1 MIEYLL
7 LFVGLVLLVK
17 GGGWLVD
24 GASSLASRVGVPPL
38 VIGLTVVAFG
48 TSLPELLVSVLSA
61 LQGSSDIAFGNI
73 VGSNL
78 ANILLI
84 LGVAV
89 TISTVKV
96 QRSTTLNE
104 VPFSF
109 LAAALL
115 FTFTLAPALD
125 GIPGHDIYRFEG
137 IVLLL
142 VFCVFLVYALEM
154 TRNAK
159 KADAKATSEIIHV
172 HSPGRI
178 TALLAGGLAALYF
191 GGQWTVDGAVAVA
204 KLLGLSEYV
213 IASTIIAVGTSLPE
227 LVTTVIAAR
236 KGNADLAVGNV
247 IGSNI
252 FNILWILGVTAIIAP
267 ISLPASAAWDVGLLL
282 VSTMLLFGFLYLWRR
297 HELERWQGILF
308 LLLYAAYLAFLLLR
322 G

>member
-7 LFVGLVLLVK
+7 LFAGLAFLVK
-17 GGGWLVD
+17 GGEWLVD

-48 TSLPELLVSVLSA
+48 TSLPELLVSVLAA
-61 LQGSSDIAFGNI
+61 LQGSSDIAFGNV

-84 LGVAV
+84 LGIAA
-89 TISTVKV
+89 IIAPIKV
-96 QRSTTLNE
+96 QRSTTLSE

-115 FTFTLAPALD
+115 FTFSLAPALD

-137 IVLLL
+137 IILLL
-142 VFCVFLVYALEM
+142 IFCVFIVYALEM
-154 TRNAK
+154 TRKASRKAK
-159 KADAKATSEIIHV
+159 KEDQGIHT
-172 HSPGRI
+172 HTPARI
-178 TALLAGGLAALYF
+178 TVLLVGGLAALYF

-204 KLLGLSEYV
+204 TVLGLSEYV

-267 ISLPASAAWDVGLLL
+267 IGMPPSALWDVGLLL
-282 VSTMLLFGFLYLWRR
+282 GVTALLFGFLYLWRK
-297 HELERWQGILF
+297 HALERWQGILF
-308 LLLYAAYLAFLLLR
+308 LVLYATYIVFLVWR